1 MARWTELVWL
11 WRFFRW
17 WMNEVK
23 ELHISQEWSMNLSK
37 RGKNFLP
44 KWSVLLI
51 LVFSAVT
58 LFAGGPKP
66 PAPAKSAPSKPTP
79 KAAPAQHNAPAQH
92 PGGNN
97 AQHPGGANAGN
108 RGAGA
113 NANANRPGQTGANR
127 PGQTGANRPGQANAN
142 KPGQAGAN
150 RPGQTGANK
159 PGQTGGNKPGQDN
172 ANRPG
177 QAGGNKP
184 GQAGGNRPGG
194 NAGSHQP
201 AGSKNVS
208 LKGGGSATVR
218 KDGSVRSVDR
228 NGMHIE
234 HGVHGGRTVVGQHN
248 GARVVNTGKHGGYV
262 QRPYVNRGGHSYYSR
277 TYVGRDGRAYSGVY
291 RGYNYG
297 GHMYYGY
304 HPGYYYGA
312 GFYGWAYNPWPGPLA
327 WGVGAWGWGGS
338 PWFGFYGGWFN
349 PYPFYAGPAFWL
361 TDYLIAANLQAAYA
375 EQAELAGGGVT
386 PGINIVASQAWTDTG
401 TQVFQ
406 GQTYTIAASGMINYS
421 GGNPSTV
428 ASPAGNGGI
437 CDQGSCPAPGL
448 PLIALVGKIGPAGIP
463 FYVGNAKTLVAPADG
478 ELFLGV
484 NDNYLPDNS
493 GVWTAAIHQAGG
505 DNSSG
510 DQQAQMNNSGGGSN
524 NGPAMTPEVKQAI
537 ADEVKAELAAQQAQA
552 GQGGGSGDQNSGGQ
566 APAPA
571 NGNGEVPPAL
581 DPARRTFVV
590 ANALSVTANGQEC
603 GLTVG
608 DVLTRLT
615 DTPDADN
622 MVNAAVTATKKSDC
636 AAGQT
641 VAVKVDDLQEM
652 QNHFDEQLNS
662 GMGELAKKQGT
673 GGMPKAPDTGTT
685 ASDVPPPAPDA
696 NAAKVL
702 QDQQQAADQ
711 TDEQVKQEVAGSS
724 GGGQ

>member
-1 MARWTELVWL
+1 M
-11 WRFFRW
+11 
-17 WMNEVK
+17 
-23 ELHISQEWSMNLSK
+23 
-37 RGKNFLP
+37 
-44 KWSVLLI
+44 
-51 LVFSAVT
+51 
-58 LFAGGPKP
+58 
-66 PAPAKSAPSKPTP
+66 
-79 KAAPAQHNAPAQH
+79 
-92 PGGNN
+92 
-97 AQHPGGANAGN
+97 
-108 RGAGA
+108 
-113 NANANRPGQTGANR
+113 
-127 PGQTGANRPGQANAN
+127 
-142 KPGQAGAN
+142 
-150 RPGQTGANK
+150 
-159 PGQTGGNKPGQDN
+159 
-172 ANRPG
+172 
-177 QAGGNKP
+177 
-184 GQAGGNRPGG
+184 
-194 NAGSHQP
+194 
-201 AGSKNVS
+201 
-208 LKGGGSATVR
+208 
-218 KDGSVRSVDR
+218 RSVDR

-375 EQAELAGGGVT
+375 EQAELAGGGDVQG
-386 PGINIVASQAWTDTG
+386 GINVSANQPWMDSG
-401 TQVFQ
+401 TQMVA
-406 GQTYTIAASGMINYS
+406 GQTYRISAGGIAYFAGDDGSAVGP
-421 GGNPSTV
+421 GGQPH
-428 ASPAGNGGI
+428 PAGANAV
-437 CDQGSCPAPGL
+437 APGL
-448 PLIALVGKIGPAGIP
+448 TAYSLVGKIGPAGIP
-463 FYVGNAKTLVAPADG
+463 FQVGPRRTIVAPATG
-478 ELFLGV
+478 ELYLSMNDEATAF
-484 NDNYLPDNS
+484 NDNRGAWVATITQP
-493 GVWTAAIHQAGG
+493 GG
-505 DNSSG
+505 DNSNG
-510 DQQAQMNNSGGGSN
+510 DQDAQANNNSGGGSN

-603 GLTVG
+603 GLTAG